1 MTDGELQALVLLSIE
16 KLLLLLRMTAQRRD
30 TPCAERVLCC
40 RKASNVR
47 YGGHSR
53 PITHDRA
60 MSALP
65 PIASVDEG
73 GWHVR

>member
-30 TPCAERVLCC
+30 TPCAGRVLCC

-47 YGGHSR
+47 YGGADSTDQR
-53 PITHDRA
+53 NTF
-60 MSALP
+60 
-65 PIASVDEG
+65 
-73 GWHVR
+73 